1 MEHGAMAE
9 IQQMH
14 GHPTATIPFG
24 VDDLVFAV
32 AEAATH
38 HDHRHIFGNV
48 FQCGDAGPVV
58 LVDDHARRPDRQTH
72 AHTSLD
78 GVHVG
83 LIQRNDIEQEPT
95 FTGGGLDPMVRF
107 GRGEGGRIG
116 REHHHGVHLPVRQS
130 ARHNARLVAQLLDGL
145 GDAFTLV
152 FGDVDGA
159 VEIPGDGRCRDSGQ
173 FGHVLDHRPG
183 AARTSR
189 HPCLPCCC
197 QLLLLRTSR
206 RTGIT
211 MAVIQS
217 HPYPFSRAPTSVPRF
232 SPRFIVVHDGG
243 TYTQIDNFAK
253 TVR

>member
-1 MEHGAMAE
+1 MAE

-14 GHPTATIPFG
+14 GHPTAAIPSA
-24 VDDLVFAV
+24 LM
-32 AEAATH
+32 TWYSPSPKLPPPR
-38 HDHRHIFGNV
+38 HRHILECIPV
-48 FQCGDAGPVV
+48 RRCGPVV

-72 AHTSLD
+72 AHASLD

-83 LIQRNDIEQEPT
+83 LVQRNNIEQEPT
-95 FTGGGLDPMVRF
+95 FTGGGLHPMVRF

-173 FGHVLDHRPG
+173 FWPRPLITG
-183 AARTSR
+183 RVRPALLAILVS
-189 HPCLPCCC
+189 PVVVSCCYC
-197 QLLLLRTSR
+197 
-206 RTGIT
+206 
-211 MAVIQS
+211 VC
-217 HPYPFSRAPTSVPRF
+217 
-232 SPRFIVVHDGG
+232 
-243 TYTQIDNFAK
+243 
-253 TVR
+253 

>member
-14 GHPTATIPFG
+14 GHPTAAIPFG
-24 VDDLVFAV
+24 VDDLVFTV

-72 AHTSLD
+72 AHASLD

-83 LIQRNDIEQEPT
+83 LVQRNNIEQEPT
-95 FTGGGLDPMVRF
+95 FTGGGLHPMVRF

-116 REHHHGVHLPVRQS
+116 REHHHGVHLPVRQG
-130 ARHNARLVAQLLDGL
+130 ARHNARLIAQLLDGL

-197 QLLLLRTSR
+197 QLLLLRMLENR
-206 RTGIT
+206 HHYD
-211 MAVIQS
+211 S
-217 HPYPFSRAPTSVPRF
+217 HPVTPISVQPRSDFGSPF
-232 SPRFIVVHDGG
+232 
-243 TYTQIDNFAK
+243 FAAIHCSS
-253 TVR
+253 